1 MYIIY
6 VIVCAH
12 VYQNIS
18 FGKIPVDF
26 YFAFSPLSIFSLFF
40 CNKFILFLQ
49 KKKYPPSLNSLAT
62 LEKAIQHSLDFMID
76 K

>member
-49 KKKYPPSLNSLAT
+49 KKKVSPISEFSCNFGKSYPALIGL
-62 LEKAIQHSLDFMID
+62 HDR
-76 K
+76 

>member
-1 MYIIY
+1 MYVIY

-26 YFAFSPLSIFSLFF
+26 YFAFSPLSMF
-40 CNKFILFLQ
+40 CFYVINLYYSC
-49 KKKYPPSLNSLAT
+49 KKKVSPISEFSCNFGKSYPALIGL
-62 LEKAIQHSLDFMID
+62 HDR
-76 K
+76 